1 MEILE
6 QILLSKTNRK
16 QLIKEFQNQV
26 WNKHIDVSESI
37 NNILSEL
44 AYDLDYY
51 EPDDILR
58 TQDNSYFGNDKLEQE
73 IQIALKKIADL

>member
-1 MEILE
+1 MEILK
-6 QILLSKTNRK
+6 QILISKSNRK

-26 WNKHIDVSESI
+26 WNKHINVSESI

-58 TQDNSYFGNDKLEQE
+58 SQDNSYFGNDKLEQE
-73 IQIALKKIADL
+73 IQITLKKIADL